1 MCYIYTLEYYSVM
14 KRNEFES
21 VTVRWMN
28 TEFVIQ
34 SEASQ
39 KKYCICACQS
49 VVSDPLRPHGLY
61 VACQAPLS
69 MGFLQPEYWS
79 GLPYPT
85 QGYLPGPGITI
96 ASLTLAG
103 RF

>member
-1 MCYIYTLEYYSVM
+1 MEYYSVM

-34 SEASQ
+34 SEVSQ
-39 KKYCICACQS
+39 KKYCIHACQS
-49 VVSDPLRPHGLY
+49 VVSDPLQPHGLY
-61 VACQAPLS
+61 VCQAPLS
-69 MGFLQPEYWS
+69 MRFLQPEYWS

-85 QGYLPGPGITI
+85 QGYLPGPGITL